1 MYMYICVCMYTY
13 EFPYSTQCHIVVE
26 LSTDHGG
33 LSLQIHQATDLMT
46 TYLETRPKS

>member
-1 MYMYICVCMYTY
+1 MYAYVCTRMSFRTV
-13 EFPYSTQCHIVVE
+13 HNVIVVE